1 MPSRVAPFAMIGT
14 LIPSGVAGVAVAQ
27 NHIEIGIAIALSF
40 LAGWATRAA
49 VSISE
54 NRSLAYMRRDLAIS
68 ILSGSGAL
76 ILVLGIVR
84 EYQLDWHAAAVLT
97 FAVAA
102 GGLPVLTMLRR
113 TAVNSAKKAIGAWQW
128 VDSHRK
134 ADERMRYD
142 KTPPPRN
149 DELQDLAKRLDDD
162 PR

>member
-1 MPSRVAPFAMIGT
+1 MPSRVAPLALT
-14 LIPSGVAGVAVAQ
+14 SSLIPSGVAGVAVAQ

-128 VDSHRK
+128 VDNHRK
-134 ADERMRYD
+134 ADERLRFD

-149 DELQDLAKRLDDD
+149 NELQDLTKRFDDD